1 MKDKYIKNPN
11 ISDSILMGNF
21 LGFFFSFPPPS
32 ILHKDRKEFSLFKNN
47 FRRFIETQTQK

>member
-21 LGFFFSFPPPS
+21 LVFFFSFPPPEYIAQRQER
-32 ILHKDRKEFSLFKNN
+32 ILSF
-47 FRRFIETQTQK
+47 QK